1 MRNVRGLIGMP
12 VVCGGR
18 RFGRVLRA
26 ELADDLTRLEGIW
39 VGAGLRGARFIPAE
53 RLELIGSVAIHADG
67 PGARRRMR
75 AQPPLRRAIASD
87 GRRVGAVTGAEVDEL
102 SFRVTALE
110 VSAGVWDD
118 LVRRRRRVS
127 RYTVNRRTGEV
138 VIDPADYEREAFFDE
153 ERTDEGTFDGHAD
166 RRLGGD
172 DLRGDE
178 LADGAEVEPAGEA
191 DRQLAGQQ
199 GGGNGEE
206 AVSGAGHPSPAP
218 GEAETLD

>member
-67 PGARRRMR
+67 PGARKRMGGT
-75 AQPPLRRAIASD
+75 PPLRRAIASD
-87 GRRVGAVTGAEVDEL
+87 GRRLGAVTGAAVDEL

-110 VSAGVWDD
+110 VSAGLWDD
-118 LVRRRRRVS
+118 LVHSRRFVR
-127 RYTVNRRTGEV
+127 RYTVNRASGEV
-138 VIDPADYEREAFFDE
+138 VIDPTDYEREAFFDE
-153 ERTDEGTFDGHAD
+153 ERIDEGTSDGHAD

-178 LADGAEVEPAGEA
+178 LADGEEVEPAGQA
-191 DRQLAGQQ
+191 HGKLAQRQ
-199 GGGNGEE
+199 GGGHDEE
-206 AVSGAGHPSPAP
+206 AVKMRK
-218 GEAETLD
+218 